1 MVQSVSPRSYRWL
14 TKINNVLFVGT
25 LLLGLYIVVGPFAPD
40 VFFALHPLQKS
51 MKKFLGIEQAQTMV
65 LNRTVGRPAEP
76 VPEQNTLVIPKID
89 VNGIVYEGTS
99 VNTLEKG
106 IWHRPKSSTPDKGS
120 NTVLVAHRF
129 LYTSGPN
136 TFYHLDK
143 IKVNDEFTLYWNQ
156 KKYQYKVF
164 ETKVVPPTAFD
175 IEAPTQDSI
184 VTLWTCTPV
193 FTATNRL
200 VVRAKLIES

>member
-1 MVQSVSPRSYRWL
+1 MEQTVSPRQYYWL
-14 TKINNVLFVGT
+14 KKINNVLFVGT
-25 LLLGLYIVVGPFAPD
+25 LLLGMYIVAGPFAPD

-51 MKKFLGIEQAQTMV
+51 IKEFLGIEQVQNV
-65 LNRTVGRPAEP
+65 VIDRTKEGPAEP
-76 VPEQNTLVIPKID
+76 IPEQNTLVISKID
-89 VNGIVYEGTS
+89 VNGLVYDGAG
-99 VNTLEKG
+99 VGTLEKG

-143 IKVNDEFTLYWNQ
+143 VKVNDEFILYWNQ
-156 KKYQYKVF
+156 KKYSYKVF
-164 ETKVVPPTAFD
+164 ETKVVPPTAFY
-175 IEAPTQDSI
+175 IEAPTSDSI